1 MKFMEQTIVEVKN
14 LTKKFGQFTA
24 VDNISFQIGE
34 GEVLGFLGPNGAG
47 KTTTID
53 MLLGLTKP
61 TSGEITIF
69 NLPFEKNRGKILQQ
83 MNFSAA
89 YVNLPWRLKV
99 FENLY
104 TFARLYEVED
114 HKNKVDSLLEE
125 FRIKDLKN
133 KMTND
138 LSSGQLTS
146 LYLCKAFINN
156 PRLLLL
162 DEPTA
167 FLDPDVA
174 DLTRKFILKKVKED
188 GITVLFTSH
197 NMAEVTE
204 ICNRVIFLNHGKI
217 IAEDTPTG
225 LAKKI
230 KFCKVKLLF
239 LINEDKVKILLANY
253 QYKFWQE
260 ENEVIIETEEEKI
273 GQLLGRLS
281 LAKLKYSQITIEK
294 PTLEDYFLSV
304 TRKVI

>member
-1 MKFMEQTIVEVKN
+1 MDSPILEVRN

-24 VDNISFQIGE
+24 VDNISFDIKE
-34 GEVLGFLGPNGAG
+34 GEILGFLGPNGAG

-53 MLLGLTKP
+53 MILGLTTP
-61 TSGEITIF
+61 TNGDVRIF
-69 NLPFEKNRGKILQQ
+69 GLPFAENRSKILKQ

-104 TFARLYEVED
+104 TFARLYEVQNF
-114 HKNKVDSLLEE
+114 KPKVDELLEE
-125 FRIKDLKN
+125 FKIAHLKN

-156 PRLLLL
+156 PRLILL

-174 DLTRKFILKKVKED
+174 DLTRKFIVKKVKED
-188 GITVLFTSH
+188 KTTVLFTSH
-197 NMAEVTE
+197 NMAEITE
-204 ICNRVIFLNHGKI
+204 ICDRVIFLQRGRI
-217 IAEDTPTG
+217 IAVDTPLG
-225 LAKKI
+225 LAQKM
-230 KFCKVKLLF
+230 KFCRVKLF
-239 LINEDKVKILLANY
+239 FDVSQENTDILLTNY
-253 QYKFWQE
+253 GYNFWHDEKETVIEIE
-260 ENEVIIETEEEKI
+260 EQKI

-281 LAKLKYSQITIEK
+281 LAKLKYSQITIDK
-294 PTLEDYFLSV
+294 PTLEDFFLEV
-304 TRKVI
+304 TRG